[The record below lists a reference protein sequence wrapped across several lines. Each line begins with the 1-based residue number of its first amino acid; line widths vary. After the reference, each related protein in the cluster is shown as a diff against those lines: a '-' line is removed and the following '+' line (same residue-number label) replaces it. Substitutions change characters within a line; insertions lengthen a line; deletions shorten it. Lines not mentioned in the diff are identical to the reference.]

1 MCRLLSGFSAKKS
14 VVSLAEVRAVPA
26 SVVAAARLLLCSWG
40 AAENGGPPLVSGY
53 CGSPWA
59 ADRPTSGRLLAFLW

>member
-14 VVSLAEVRAVPA
+14 VVSLAEV
-26 SVVAAARLLLCSWG
+26 VAAGLQLHCCSAALALFLG
-40 AAENGGPPLVSGY
+40 GAENGGPPLMSGC

-59 ADRPTSGRLLAFLW
+59 ADRPTSGRFLAFLW